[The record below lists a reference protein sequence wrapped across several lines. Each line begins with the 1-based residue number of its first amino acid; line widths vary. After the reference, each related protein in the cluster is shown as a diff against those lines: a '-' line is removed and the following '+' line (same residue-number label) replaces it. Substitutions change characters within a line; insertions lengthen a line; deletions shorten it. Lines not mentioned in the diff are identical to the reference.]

1 MSQEIKKAT
10 HYQCNKEVYTNWE
23 KNTEGKFTFYEDQEG
38 KTIHQCA
45 KKQYQGK
52 RQRTKEEVDK
62 MINESLLIALKA
74 VDNYNSL
81 HDDNISKQIAI
92 AYIFKGCV
100 ELYK

>member
-1 MSQEIKKAT
+1 MSQELKKAE
-10 HYQCNKEVYTNWE
+10 HFQCKKEVYTNWE
-23 KNTEGKFTFYEDQEG
+23 KTDGKFTFYDDAEG

-62 MINESLLIALKA
+62 MINESLLMALKA
-74 VDNYNSL
+74 VDSYNISN
-81 HDDNISKQIAI
+81 DEKSKQIAI

>member
-1 MSQEIKKAT
+1 MSQELKTAT
-10 HYQCNKEVYTNWE
+10 HFQCKKEVYTTWE
-23 KNTEGKFTFYEDQEG
+23 KIDGKFTFYDDKEG
-38 KTIHQCA
+38 KTLHVCE
-45 KKQYQGK
+45 KKPHQGK

-62 MINESLLIALKA
+62 MINESLLIAVKA
-74 VDNYNSL
+74 VDNYNGL